1 FGIDSLEEVLR
12 DARFP
17 AAKQELVRKHGW
29 KLVDV
34 DPKTRV
40 PASVILKQLRR
51 DMYNSLEEV
60 IEELRRR
67 FEKA

>member
-1 FGIDSLEEVLR
+1 
-12 DARFP
+12 
-17 AAKQELVRKHGW
+17 
-29 KLVDV
+29 V
-34 DPKTRV
+34 DPRTRV